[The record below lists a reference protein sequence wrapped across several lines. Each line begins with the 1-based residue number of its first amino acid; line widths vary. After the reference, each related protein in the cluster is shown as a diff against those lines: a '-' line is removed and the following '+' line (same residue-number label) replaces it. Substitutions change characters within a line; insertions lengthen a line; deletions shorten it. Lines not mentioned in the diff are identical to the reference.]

1 MSQPQQEPAQEHRQ
15 ERTGPPDPL
24 KAESDEALEELL
36 IFIREARGFDFTG
49 YKRSTLGRR
58 INKRMTDV
66 GISSYPDYQDLL
78 ETSADEFSA
87 LFNTILINVTSFF
100 RDTDAW
106 NLLQREVVPELL
118 ADLAP
123 DQEIRVWSAGCSSGE
138 EAYSLVIMFAEALGI
153 EECLRRVKIYAT
165 DVDEEALREARS
177 GLYPAKSLEP
187 LSMELRDKYFEQ
199 NGAQFS
205 FRPDLR
211 RRVIFGRHDITR
223 DAPISRLDLLICRNT
238 LMYFNVEA
246 QTQIVDRFHF
256 ALRQGGYL
264 FLGKAEMLLNDADR
278 FEVADMRQRI
288 FRRRTGEAGLPYHP
302 APLKV
307 RPGTGIELN
316 SVARTRQLRDLVLD
330 SGPVPWIALD
340 SDGIVVVINSHARIQ
355 FGLSS
360 GDVGRPFQDLEIS
373 YRPVELRSLIE
384 QATHERRTLRVNR
397 VERRAG
403 EEVTYLDI
411 LIQPLSGPNGLHVA
425 TTISFTD
432 VTVATQLKAEI
443 KRVREDLETAYE
455 ELQSTNEELETTNE
469 ELQSSIE
476 ELETTNEE
484 LQSTNEEL
492 ETTNE
497 ELQSGNEELE
507 TMNDEMRIR
516 TEELDEARAFLEAV
530 LTSIAAGVVVL
541 DSKLRV
547 KSWNRG
553 AVDLWGLRADEVVDE
568 PFFNLDFGLPTESL
582 QPVVHQCLKTRKR
595 SGPVG
600 VHALSRIGRPITCDV
615 FCSPFDGHNGGV
627 VLMMEESRSDVA
639 D

>member
-1 MSQPQQEPAQEHRQ
+1 MS
-15 ERTGPPDPL
+15 
-24 KAESDEALEELL
+24 ESQDAATTDEDALEELL
-36 IFIREARGFDFTG
+36 AFIRDARGFDFTG

-58 INKRMTDV
+58 IHKRMTDV
-66 GISSYPDYQDLL
+66 GMRAYADYRDLL
-78 ETSADEFSA
+78 ETSADEFDA
-87 LFNTILINVTSFF
+87 LFNTILINVTSVF

-106 NLLQREVVPELL
+106 TLLQREVVPDLL
-118 ADLAP
+118 ADISP

-138 EAYSLVIMFAEALGI
+138 EAYSLAIMLAEALGI

-165 DVDEEALREARS
+165 DIDEEALREARA
-177 GLYPAKSLEP
+177 GLYPAKALEP
-187 LSMELRDKYFEQ
+187 LPAELREKYFEQ

-205 FRPDLR
+205 FRLDLR

-223 DAPISRLDLLICRNT
+223 DAPISRLDLLVCRNT

-246 QTQIVDRFHF
+246 QTQIIDRFHF
-256 ALRQGGYL
+256 ALRPNAFL

-278 FEVADMRQRI
+278 FEVVSMRQRI
-288 FRRRTGEAGLPYHP
+288 FRRRVGDAGLPYHP
-302 APLKV
+302 APLKI
-307 RPGTGIELN
+307 RANTGVELH

-330 SGPVPWIALD
+330 AGPTPAIAID
-340 SDGIVVVINSHARIQ
+340 DDGVVVVVNSQARAQ
-355 FGLSS
+355 FALTAT
-360 GDVGRPFQDLEIS
+360 DIGRPFQDLEVS
-373 YRPVELRSLIE
+373 YRPVELRSLID
-384 QATHERRTLRVNR
+384 QSMHERRSLRVNR

-403 EEVTYLDI
+403 EDVQHYDI
-411 LIQPLSGPNGLHVA
+411 LIQPLAGPNGLHIA
-425 TTISFTD
+425 TMISFTD
-432 VTVATQLKAEI
+432 VTVATQLKAEV

-516 TEELDEARAFLEAV
+516 TDELDETRAFLEAV

-541 DSKLRV
+541 DNELKV

-553 AVDLWGLRADEVVDE
+553 AVDMWGLRADEVLDE
-568 PFFNLDFGLPTESL
+568 EFFALDFGLPTEVL
-582 QPVVHQCLKTRKR
+582 QPVVQDCLKSRKR

-600 VHALSRIGRPITCDV
+600 VQALSRIGRPITCDV

-627 VLMMEESRSDVA
+627 VLMMEESRNDGSG
-639 D
+639 

>member
-1 MSQPQQEPAQEHRQ
+1 MGEPQDAQ
-15 ERTGPPDPL
+15 
-24 KAESDEALEELL
+24 ADEALEELL
-36 IFIREARGFDFTG
+36 VFIREARGFDFTG

-58 INKRMTDV
+58 IHKRMTDV
-66 GISSYPDYQDLL
+66 GVTTYADYQDLL
-78 ETSADEFSA
+78 EAGADEFDA

-100 RDTDAW
+100 RDPDAW
-106 NLLQREVVPELL
+106 TFLQREVVPELI
-118 ADLAP
+118 ADLMP

-138 EAYSLVIMFAEALGI
+138 EAYSLAIVFAEALGI

-187 LSMELRDKYFEQ
+187 LAAELREKYFEQ

-256 ALRQGGYL
+256 ALRQAGFL

-288 FRRRTGEAGLPYHP
+288 FRRSAGDAELPYHP
-302 APLKV
+302 APLKI
-307 RPGTGIELN
+307 RAATGTELH

-330 SGPVPWIALD
+330 GGPTPSIAID
-340 SDGIVVVINSHARIQ
+340 GDGIVVVINSQARSQ
-355 FGLSS
+355 FGLTSA
-360 GDVGRPFQDLEIS
+360 DIGRPFQDLEIS
-373 YRPVELRSLIE
+373 YRPVELRSLID
-384 QATHERRTLRVNR
+384 QSIHERRTLRVNR
-397 VERRAG
+397 AERRVG
-403 EEVTYLDI
+403 EDVQYLDI
-411 LIQPLSGPNGLHVA
+411 LIQPLAGPNSLHVA

-432 VTVATQLKAEI
+432 VTVATRLKAEV

-541 DSKLRV
+541 DSNLKVR
-547 KSWNRG
+547 SWNRG
-553 AVDLWGLRADEVVDE
+553 ATDLWGLRADEVVDE
-568 PFFNLDFGLPTESL
+568 HFFGLDFGLPTDVL
-582 QPVVHQCLKTRKR
+582 QPVVQQCLKSRKR
-595 SGPVG
+595 SGPVA
-600 VHALSRIGRPITCDV
+600 VQSMSRIGRPITCDV
-615 FCSPFDGHNGGV
+615 FCSPYDGHNGGV
-627 VLMMEESRSDVA
+627 VLMMEESRSDSPG
-639 D
+639 